1 MPTVKELLQLQSPYL
16 LATWQQLVLHWF
28 LQLEQ
33 LLSLFV
39 LEEIQLFAP
48 R

>member
-1 MPTVKELLQLQSPYL
+1 MPTVKELLQLQMTYL
-16 LATWQQLVLHWF
+16 LTTWQQLVLHWF

-33 LLSLFV
+33 LLSQFV